1 MVVFADLA
9 RMGLCLLD
17 GGKFRGKQV
26 IPADW
31 VKEMSSAQVS
41 SVSAGVN
48 EQIVADIR
56 RDPSS
61 PFYTYFDPEQND
73 WMQGYGYQMWRC
85 RHGAFRAD
93 GVNGQYILV
102 LPEQD
107 AVIGTLSPL
116 EISLSCAD
124 FEVIL
129 DDAQVDLR
137 VAPRRE
143 KRPGGDLAVLLENEL
158 ELLLIDSSGGE

>member
-41 SVSAGVN
+41 SVSAG
-48 EQIVADIR
+48 A
-56 RDPSS
+56 
-61 PFYTYFDPEQND
+61 
-73 WMQGYGYQMWRC
+73 
-85 RHGAFRAD
+85 
-93 GVNGQYILV
+93 NGQYILV